1 MSTADAETST
11 RRPDTGPPAR
21 IRTFVLLWCSQW
33 LVVFAAALTVLVFR
47 LDIFAEFDSLAAL
60 IFAFLILFA
69 PFAFLS
75 PLAGALVD
83 RYGHRRV
90 LLASSIGY
98 LINLGALVVV
108 LLLDVP
114 LLWPLIAV
122 LAIDAILKAPQLAA
136 LESAVPLLVPRQ
148 HLIRANAPRMLL
160 TVTGVV
166 LGPLVV
172 ALALTVVAPVG
183 VILLECAAV
192 VVAILVVLTLD
203 IPVVPKDADA
213 AARRSIGAEVLSTW
227 SHLRSRPG
235 LLPVLG
241 FLAGVSCVIA
251 ILEGAGPENVFSFAG
266 EGGTVIVFASG
277 WVGMLITSIIMI
289 VTGRPRRLARGLLSA
304 GLVFAVALL
313 VAAARPNVA
322 VMAVAAFIALGST
335 AVFIA
340 CVQTVLHS
348 KVASQHLGRAMG
360 FKNLMVAGPHM
371 IGSTI
376 VVTVGAGL
384 VTVVGRDEVRS
395 PGVSA
400 LVGDAPG
407 RSWALVMMG
416 GAVFVAVVVAL
427 VSRSVH
433 LRRVDDLP
441 DVTPGAQLDPA
452 SAGPSASVDLP
463 AAAGPPASADQPASA
478 PTPARR

>member
-1 MSTADAETST
+1 MSTADAEPST
-11 RRPDTGPPAR
+11 GRSDTVPASGV
-21 IRTFVLLWCSQW
+21 RTFVFLWCSQW
-33 LVVFAAALTVLVFR
+33 LVVFAAAQTVLAFR

-69 PFAFLS
+69 PFALLS

-83 RYGHRRV
+83 RFGHRRV
-90 LLASSIGY
+90 LLASNVGY
-98 LINLGALVVV
+98 LVNLGALVVV

-114 LLWPLIAV
+114 LLWPLIAI

-136 LESAVPLLVPRQ
+136 LESAVPLLVPRR

-192 VVAILVVLTLD
+192 VVAILVLRTLD
-203 IPVVPKDADA
+203 IPAVPAVDGDA
-213 AARRSIGAEVLSTW
+213 ARQSLRAEVRSTW
-227 SHLRSRPG
+227 AHLRSLPG
-235 LLPVLG
+235 LLPVL
-241 FLAGVSCVIA
+241 FLLAGVSCVIA
-251 ILEGAGPENVFSFAG
+251 ILEGAGPQNVYAFAG
-266 EGGTVIVFASG
+266 ETGTMIVFASG
-277 WVGMLITSIIMI
+277 WVGMLVMSIAMI
-289 VTGRPRRLARGLLSA
+289 ITGRPRRLARGLLTA

-313 VAAARPNVA
+313 VAASRPNVA

-340 CVQTVLHS
+340 CVQTVLHT
-348 KVASQHLGRAMG
+348 KVAPQQLGRTMG

-376 VVTVGAGL
+376 VVSLGAAL
-384 VTVVGRDEVRS
+384 VPVVGRDEVRS
-395 PGVSA
+395 PAVSV

-407 RSWALVMMG
+407 RSWALLMMA
-416 GAVFVAVVVAL
+416 GAVLVAL
-427 VSRSVH
+427 FVLLASRSVH
-433 LRRVDDLP
+433 LRRVQDALP
-441 DVTPGAQLDPA
+441 DVTPDDRPA
-452 SAGPSASVDLP
+452 PAVP
-463 AAAGPPASADQPASA
+463 AAPGLPVAAPAPAQ
-478 PTPARR
+478 R